1 MPDVVAK
8 TVICGPIK
16 SEAAEQAIAS
26 TNRYRAWWERVLLRR
41 RLGSHA
47 PVTKVSDTS
56 RYPYEVAS
64 QGRVRGAGNAK
75 CSRGSDVVVCFWLSL
90 KMNCIVGRTLTVSA
104 QQAAEV
110 AAGCVPADG
119 VGFISKFTL
128 NVSQPSLKTVSRP
141 IFVQLMVHHAELD
154 GLLRGL
160 FVGGCSC
167 IGFQVAPPR
176 TAAGSAPKRNGA
188 ELASGLHATSMLLPH
203 RQSYFR
209 DNNTRLVNT
218 CSTAQFFSH

>member
-1 MPDVVAK
+1 MVGAG
-8 TVICGPIK
+8 TATSQTGQSC
-16 SEAAEQAIAS
+16 AC
-26 TNRYRAWWERVLLRR
+26 N
-41 RLGSHA
+41 
-47 PVTKVSDTS
+47 KVSATS

-75 CSRGSDVVVCFWLSL
+75 CSKGSDVVVCFWLSV
-90 KMNCIVGRTLTVSA
+90 KMSCIVGRNSRFPHSKLPRLP
-104 QQAAEV
+104 QAASRLMV
-110 AAGCVPADG
+110 LA
-119 VGFISKFTL
+119 SSQSL
-128 NVSQPSLKTVSRP
+128 LSVSQPSLKTVSRP
-141 IFVQLMVHHAELD
+141 IFVQLMVHHAEVD
-154 GLLRGL
+154 GLLRGS